1 MNKTMKHIL
10 NKIAA
15 VAVAGFCL
23 AACVE
28 PITVDKVDESAF
40 DNVKNLV
47 GSVRDLN
54 TNKQEN
60 VVEIRKDD
68 YNTSILFTLSRAPKK
83 GVDVQVSY
91 DAAYVDAY
99 NGIHGTS
106 FEALPQEQFFLQND
120 GKIVVAPDETRS
132 YSLDLTINP
141 FADKEEKTYILPLK
155 ATVSTD
161 GIVASETRLVYLVK
175 NMSFQGMAKPGKD
188 KQVVVFFEVNNTNP
202 LNALQFE
209 TEDGD
214 LLIDYLVLFAYNI
227 NYDAEAGRVYCFAN
241 PQCQY
246 ILDHYDE
253 IIKPLRERGMKV
265 IISVLG
271 NHDMAGLAQ
280 LSDMGARAFAQEM
293 AALVYGYGF
302 DGINYDDEY
311 SAYPDTSIPWFTT
324 PSRAAG
330 NRLYF
335 ETKKAMPDK
344 VMMAYQFGSA
354 LGDAPVDGVSPG
366 DYMDI
371 CVGDYGRAGYPYED
385 MTNADCSYQSSEF
398 AQWRSIPSQSSVN
411 SFINSDYGYWMV
423 FSLWNGAPG
432 GSNLERDF
440 NAMNHLSQGIYGK
453 NLKKPTIY
461 YPKTTGLESKPIN
474 W

>member
-1 MNKTMKHIL
+1 MKQIF

-15 VAVAGFCL
+15 FAVSGLCL

-40 DNVKNLV
+40 NNVTSLV

-60 VVEIRKDD
+60 IVEIRKED
-68 YNTSILFTLSRAPKK
+68 YSTSILFTLARAPKQ

-91 DAAYVDAY
+91 DAEYVDAY
-99 NGIHGTS
+99 NAIHNTS
-106 FEALPQEQFFLQND
+106 FEALPEAQFSLQND

-132 YSLDLTINP
+132 FSLNLTINK
-141 FADKEEKTYILPLK
+141 FNDTVEKTYVLPLK
-155 ATVSTD
+155 ATVSTN
-161 GIVASETRLVYLVK
+161 GVVASETRLVYLVK
-175 NMSFQGMAKPGKD
+175 NMSFQGMAKLNKD
-188 KQVVVFFEVNNTNP
+188 KQVIVFFEVNNTNP

-209 TEDGD
+209 TEEGD

-227 NYDAEAGRVYCFAN
+227 NYDAEKGRVYCFAN

-280 LSDMGARAFAQEM
+280 LSDMGAREFAKEM

-311 SAYPDTSIPWFTT
+311 SASPDTSIPWFTS
-324 PSRAAG
+324 PSYEAG

-344 VMMAYQFGSA
+344 EMISYQFGGA
-354 LGDAPVDGVSPG
+354 LGNAAVDGVDPA
-366 DYMDI
+366 DYMSI
-371 CVGDYGRAGYPYED
+371 CVGDYGVKGRPYGN
-385 MTNADCSYQSSEF
+385 MTVANCSYQSSEF
-398 AQWRSIPSQSSVN
+398 AQWRSTPTQGEVTNFVN
-411 SFINSDYGYWMV
+411 SAYGYWMV
-423 FSLWNGAPG
+423 FSLWNDM
-432 GSNLERDF
+432 NQTQRDF
-440 NAMNHLSQGIYGK
+440 NAMNYLAKGIYGVD
-453 NLKKPTIY
+453 LKKPTIC
-461 YPKTTGLESKPIN
+461 YPATTSLESRAIT

>member
-1 MNKTMKHIL
+1 MNKTMKHIF

-15 VAVAGFCL
+15 VAVCGFCL

-40 DNVKNLV
+40 NNVTSLV

-60 VVEIRKDD
+60 VVEIRKED
-68 YNTSILFTLSRAPKK
+68 YNTSIIFTLARTPKM
-83 GVDVQVSY
+83 GVDVKVTY
-91 DAAYVDAY
+91 DASYAEKY
-99 NGIHGTS
+99 NAIHGTS
-106 FEALPQEQFFLQND
+106 FEALPQEQFSLQND

-132 YSLDLTINP
+132 FSLDLTINK
-141 FADKEEKTYILPLK
+141 FEDTVEKTYVLPLK

-161 GIVASETRLVYLVK
+161 GVVASESRLVYLVK

-209 TEDGD
+209 TVDGD

-227 NYDAEAGRVYCFAN
+227 NYDAEKGRVYCFAN

-280 LSDMGARAFAQEM
+280 LSDMGAREFAKEM

-311 SAYPDTSIPWFTT
+311 SASPDTSIPWFTRHST
-324 PSRAAG
+324 AAG

-344 VMMAYQFGSA
+344 EMLSYQFGSA
-354 LGDAPVDGVSPG
+354 LGNAAVDGVIPG
-366 DYMDI
+366 DYMSI
-371 CVGDYGRAGYPYED
+371 CVGDYGVRGTPYEG
-385 MTNADCSYQSSEF
+385 MTNANCSYQSSEF
-398 AQWRSIPSQSSVN
+398 AQWRSYPTESSVN
-411 SFINSDYGYWMV
+411 SFITSDYGYWMV
-423 FSLWNGAPG
+423 FSLWNSA
-432 GSNLERDF
+432 SQQKRDF
-440 NAMNHLSQGIYGK
+440 EAMNLLSRGIYGVDM
-453 NLKKPTIY
+453 KKPTIY
-461 YPKTTGLESKPIN
+461 YPATTSLESKPIE

>member
-1 MNKTMKHIL
+1 MNKTMKHIF

-15 VAVAGFCL
+15 VAVCGFCL

-40 DNVKNLV
+40 NNVTNLV

-60 VVEIRKDD
+60 IVEIRKED
-68 YNTSILFTLSRAPKK
+68 YNTSILFTLARTPKM
-83 GVDVQVSY
+83 GVDVKVAY
-91 DAAYVDAY
+91 DAAYVEKY
-99 NGIHGTS
+99 NTIHGTS
-106 FEALPQEQFFLQND
+106 FEALPQEQFSLQND

-132 YSLDLTINP
+132 FSLDLKISQFSDT
-141 FADKEEKTYILPLK
+141 EEKTYVLPLK

-161 GIVASETRLVYLVK
+161 GVVASESRLVYLVK

-188 KQVVVFFEVNNTNP
+188 KQVIVFFEVNNTNP

-209 TEDGD
+209 TEDGH

-227 NYDAEAGRVYCFAN
+227 NYDAEKGRVYCFAN

-280 LSDMGARAFAQEM
+280 LSDMGAREFAKEM

-311 SAYPDTSIPWFTT
+311 STSPDTSIPWFTR
-324 PSRAAG
+324 PSVQAG
-330 NRLYF
+330 DRLYF

-344 VMMAYQFGSA
+344 EMMAYQFGSA
-354 LGDAPVDGVSPG
+354 LGEGFVDGVSPG
-366 DYMDI
+366 DYMSI
-371 CVGDYGRAGYPYED
+371 CVGDYGRAGYPYD
-385 MTNADCSYQSSEF
+385 GMTNANCSYQSSEF
-398 AQWRSIPSQSSVN
+398 AQWRSTPSESSVN
-411 SFINSDYGYWMV
+411 SFIQSEYGYWMV
-423 FSLWNGAPG
+423 FSLWNDM
-432 GSNLERDF
+432 SQQQRDF
-440 NAMNHLSQGIYGK
+440 NAMNHLSRGIYGQD
-453 NLKKPTIY
+453 LKKPTIY
-461 YPKTTGLESKPIN
+461 YPATTSLESRPIS

>member
-1 MNKTMKHIL
+1 MKHIL

-15 VAVAGFCL
+15 VAVSGLCL

-40 DNVKNLV
+40 NNVVNLV

-60 VVEIRKDD
+60 VVEIRKDA
-68 YNTSILFTLSRAPKK
+68 YNTSILFTLARAPKK
-83 GVDVQVSY
+83 GVDVKVAY
-91 DAAYVDAY
+91 DAEYVDTY
-99 NGIHGTS
+99 NGIHNTS
-106 FEALPQEQFFLQND
+106 FEALSQEQFSLQND
-120 GKIVVAPDETRS
+120 GKIVVAPDEMRS
-132 YSLDLTINP
+132 FSLDLTINP
-141 FADKEEKTYILPLK
+141 FADTEEKTYLLPLK

-161 GIVASETRLVYLVK
+161 GVVASETRLVYLVK
-175 NMSFQGMAKPGKD
+175 NMSFQSMASTDKD
-188 KQVVVFFEVNNTNP
+188 KGVVVFFEVNNTNP
-202 LNALQFE
+202 LTALQFE
-209 TEDGD
+209 TEDGH

-253 IIKPLRERGMKV
+253 LIKPLRERGMKV

-271 NHDMAGLAQ
+271 NHDIAGLAQ
-280 LSDMGARAFAQEM
+280 LSDAGARAFAQEM

-302 DGINYDDEY
+302 DGVNYDDEY
-311 SAYPDTSIPWFTT
+311 SAYPDLTIPWFTT
-324 PSRAAG
+324 PSREAG

-344 VMMAYQFGSA
+344 VMLSYQFGSA
-354 LGDAPVDGVSPG
+354 LGDGPVDGIIPG

-371 CVGDYGRAGYPYED
+371 CVGDYGRAGYPYEG
-385 MTNADCSYQSSEF
+385 MTNANCSYQSSEF
-398 AQWRSIPSQSSVN
+398 AQWRSTPSASSVS

-423 FSLWNGAPG
+423 FSLWNSA
-432 GSNLERDF
+432 SQLERDF
-440 NAMNHLSQGIYGK
+440 NAMNYLSQGIYGQ
-453 NLKKPTIY
+453 NLKKPTVF
-461 YPKTTGLESKPIN
+461 YPKTTGLESEPIN

>member
-15 VAVAGFCL
+15 VAVSGLCL

-40 DNVKNLV
+40 SNVTSLV
-47 GSVRDLN
+47 GSVRDFN

-60 VVEIRKDD
+60 VIEIRKED
-68 YNTSILFTLSRAPKK
+68 YNTSVLFTLSRAPQK
-83 GVDVQVSY
+83 GVDVKVAY
-91 DAAYVDAY
+91 DAAYVAEY
-99 NGIHGTS
+99 NEYHGTA
-106 FEALPQEQFFLQND
+106 FEAFPENQFTIQNE
-120 GKIVVAPDETRS
+120 GKILVAPDETRS
-132 YSLDLTINP
+132 YTLDLTIGK
-141 FADKEEKTYILPLK
+141 FADTVEKTYVLPLK

-161 GIVASETRLVYLVK
+161 GVVESETRLVYLVK
-175 NMSFQGMAKPGKD
+175 NMSFQSMVKEDKD
-188 KQVVVFFEVNNTNP
+188 KKVVVFFEVNNTNP

-209 TEDGD
+209 TEDGH

-227 NYDAEAGRVYCFAN
+227 NYNAEAGRVYCFAN

-280 LSDMGARAFAQEM
+280 LSDMGAREFAKEM

-311 SAYPDTSIPWFTT
+311 SASPDTSIPWFTR
-324 PSRAAG
+324 PGYEAG

-344 VMMAYQFGSA
+344 VMLSYQFGAA
-354 LGDAPVDGVSPG
+354 LGNDYVDGIAPG

-371 CVGDYGRAGYPYED
+371 CVGDYGRAGSPYEG
-385 MTNADCSYQSSEF
+385 MTYANCSYMSSEF
-398 AQWRSIPSQSSVN
+398 AQGRSLPSSSSVN
-411 SFINSDYGYWMV
+411 SFINSDYGYWMG
-423 FSLWNGAPG
+423 FALWNGA
-432 GSNLERDF
+432 SQLERDF
-440 NAMNHLSQGIYGK
+440 NCMNYLSQGIYGQD
-453 NLKKPTIY
+453 LKKPAIY
-461 YPKTTGLESKPIN
+461 YPKTMGLEYQSIN

>member
-1 MNKTMKHIL
+1 MKHIM

-15 VAVAGFCL
+15 FAVSGLCL

-28 PITVDKVDESAF
+28 PITVDKVDESAYN
-40 DNVKNLV
+40 NVTNLV

-60 VVEIRKDD
+60 VIEIRNEDV
-68 YNTSILFTLSRAPKK
+68 NTSILFTLARAPKK

-91 DAAYVDAY
+91 DAEYVAKY
-99 NGIHGTS
+99 NEYHGTA
-106 FEALPQEQFFLQND
+106 FEAFPQEQFSLQNE
-120 GKIVVAPDETRS
+120 GKILVAPDEKRS
-132 YSLDLTINP
+132 FTLDLTIGK
-141 FADKEEKTYILPLK
+141 FADTEEKTYVLPLK

-161 GIVASETRLVYLVK
+161 GVVASETRLVYLVK
-175 NMSFQGMAKPGKD
+175 NMAFQGVVKSD
-188 KQVVVFFEVNNTNP
+188 KSKKVVVFFEVNNTNP

-209 TEDGD
+209 TLDGH

-253 IIKPLRERGMKV
+253 IIKPLRERGIKV
-265 IISVLG
+265 IISILG
-271 NHDMAGLAQ
+271 NHDMAGSAQ

-311 SAYPDTSIPWFTT
+311 SSSPDTSIPWFTY
-324 PSRAAG
+324 PSYEAG

-344 VMMAYQFGSA
+344 VMLSYQFGSA
-354 LGDAPVDGVSPG
+354 LGNGYVDGIAPG

-371 CVGDYGRAGYPYED
+371 CVGDYGRAGYPYD
-385 MTNADCSYQSSEF
+385 GMTLANCSYMSSEF
-398 AQWRSIPSQSSVN
+398 AQGRSLPTTSSVT
-411 SFINSDYGYWMV
+411 SFIESDYGYWMG
-423 FSLWNGAPG
+423 FALWNSAGQLQ
-432 GSNLERDF
+432 SDF
-440 NAMNHLSQGIYGK
+440 QRMNYLSVGIYGQD
-453 NLKKPTIY
+453 LKTPTVY
-461 YPKTTGLESKPIN
+461 YPKTMGLESNPIN

>member
-10 NKIAA
+10 NIIAA
-15 VAVAGFCL
+15 VAVSGVCL

-28 PITVDKVDESAF
+28 PITVDKVDESDF
-40 DNVKNLV
+40 NNVKNLV

-68 YNTSILFTLSRAPKK
+68 YNTSILFTLARAPKK
-83 GVDVQVSY
+83 GVDVKVSY
-91 DAAYVDAY
+91 DAEYVATY
-99 NGIHGTS
+99 NEIHGTT
-106 FEALPQEQFFLQND
+106 FEALPESQFSLQNE

-132 YSLDLTINP
+132 FSLGLTISK
-141 FADKEEKTYILPLK
+141 FADTEEKTYVLPFK
-155 ATVSTD
+155 AVVSTE
-161 GIVASETRLVYLVK
+161 GVVASETRLVYLVK
-175 NMSFQGMAKPGKD
+175 NMSFQGMAKPGKN
-188 KQVVVFFEVNNTNP
+188 KQVIAFIEVNNTNP

-209 TEDGD
+209 TVDGD

-253 IIKPLRERGMKV
+253 IIKPLRDRGMKV

-280 LSDMGARAFAQEM
+280 LSDAGARAFAQEM

-302 DGINYDDEY
+302 DGVNYDDEY
-311 SAYPDTSIPWFTT
+311 STSPDTSIPWFTNHST
-324 PSRAAG
+324 EAG

-344 VMMAYQFGSA
+344 EMMSYQFGSA
-354 LGDAPVDGVSPG
+354 LGNAAVDGVSPG

-371 CVGDYGRAGYPYED
+371 NVGDYGRAGYPYEG
-385 MTNADCSYQSSEF
+385 MTNADCAYMSSEF
-398 AQWRSIPSQSSVN
+398 AQWRFIPSASSV
-411 SFINSDYGYWMV
+411 STFINSDYGYWMV

-432 GSNLERDF
+432 GENLQRDF
-440 NAMNHLSQGIYGK
+440 NAMNLLSQGIYGVDMK
-453 NLKKPTIY
+453 TPAIY
-461 YPKTTGLESKPIN
+461 YPQTTSLEPQPIN

>member
-1 MNKTMKHIL
+1 MKHIF

-15 VAVAGFCL
+15 VAVSGLCL

-40 DNVKNLV
+40 NNVTSLV

-60 VVEIRKDD
+60 IVEIRKED
-68 YNTSILFTLSRAPKK
+68 YNTSILFTLARAPKK
-83 GVDVQVSY
+83 GVDVKVTY
-91 DAAYVDAY
+91 DAEYVKTY
-99 NGIHGTS
+99 NGVHGTA
-106 FEALPQEQFFLQND
+106 FEALPQDQFSLQND

-132 YSLDLTINP
+132 FALDLTINK
-141 FADKEEKTYILPLK
+141 FEDTEEKTYVLPLK
-155 ATVSTD
+155 ATVSTE
-161 GIVASETRLVYLVK
+161 GVVASETRLVYLVK
-175 NMSFQGMAKPGKD
+175 NMSFQSMAKLNKD
-188 KQVVVFFEVNNTNP
+188 KQVIVFFEVNNTNP

-209 TEDGD
+209 TEDGH

-227 NYDAEAGRVYCFAN
+227 NYDAEKGRVYCFAN

-280 LSDMGARAFAQEM
+280 LSDMGAREFAKEM

-311 SAYPDTSIPWFTT
+311 SASPDTSIPWFTS
-324 PSRAAG
+324 PSYEAG

-344 VMMAYQFGSA
+344 EMISYQFGAA
-354 LGDAPVDGVSPG
+354 LGNAAVDGVAPG
-366 DYMDI
+366 DYMSI
-371 CVGDYGRAGYPYED
+371 CVGDYGVKGRPYD
-385 MTNADCSYQSSEF
+385 GMTVANCSYQSSEF
-398 AQWRSIPSQSSVN
+398 AQWRSTPTQGEVTNFVN
-411 SFINSDYGYWMV
+411 SEYGYWMV
-423 FSLWNGAPG
+423 FSLWNDM
-432 GSNLERDF
+432 NQTQRDF
-440 NAMNHLSQGIYGK
+440 NAMNYLAQGIYGT
-453 NLKKPTIY
+453 NLKKPTIC
-461 YPKTTGLESKPIN
+461 YPATTSLESRPIS

>member
-1 MNKTMKHIL
+1 MKHIF

-15 VAVAGFCL
+15 IAVSGLCL

-28 PITVDKVDESAF
+28 PITVDKVDDSAF
-40 DNVKNLV
+40 DNVTNLI
-47 GSVRDLN
+47 GSVRDFN

-60 VVEIRKDD
+60 VVEIRKED
-68 YNTSILFTLSRAPKK
+68 YNTSILFTLARAPKM
-83 GVDVQVSY
+83 GVDVKVSY
-91 DAAYVDAY
+91 DASYVNTY
-99 NGIHGTS
+99 NELHNTS
-106 FEALPQEQFFLQND
+106 FEALPESQFSLQNE

-132 YSLDLTINP
+132 YTLDLTIGK
-141 FADKEEKTYILPLK
+141 FEDTVEKTYVLPLK

-161 GIVASETRLVYLVK
+161 GVVASETRLVYLVK

-227 NYDAEAGRVYCFAN
+227 NYDAEKGRVYCFAN

-280 LSDMGARAFAQEM
+280 LSDMGAREFAKEM

-311 SAYPDTSIPWFTT
+311 SASPDTSIPWFT
-324 PSRAAG
+324 SRSIEAG
-330 NRLYF
+330 DRLYY

-344 VMMAYQFGSA
+344 VMMSYQFGYA
-354 LGDAPVDGVSPG
+354 LGEGYVDGIAPG

-371 CVGDYGRAGYPYED
+371 CVGDYGRAGYPYEG
-385 MTNADCSYQSSEF
+385 MTVADCSYQSSEF
-398 AQWRSIPSQSSVN
+398 AQWRSTPTESGVN

-423 FSLWNGAPG
+423 FSLWNDM
-432 GSNLERDF
+432 SQQKRDF
-440 NAMNHLSQGIYGK
+440 NAMNLLSKGIYGK
-453 NLKKPTIY
+453 DLKKPTVY
-461 YPKTTGLESKPIN
+461 YPATTSLESKPIE

>member
-15 VAVAGFCL
+15 VAVTGFCL

-28 PITVDKVDESAF
+28 PITVDKVDDSAF

-60 VVEIRKDD
+60 VVEIRKED

-83 GVDVQVSY
+83 GVDVKVAY
-91 DAAYVDAY
+91 DAEYVAAY

-106 FEALPQEQFFLQND
+106 FEALPQEQFSIQNE

-132 YSLDLTINP
+132 YSLDVTISK
-141 FADKEEKTYILPLK
+141 FADTEEKTYVLPLK
-155 ATVSTD
+155 ATVTTD
-161 GIVASETRLVYLVK
+161 GVIASESRLVYLVK
-175 NMSFQGMAKPGKD
+175 NMSFQGVVNPDKD
-188 KQVVVFFEVNNTNP
+188 KKVVVFFEVNNTNP

-209 TEDGD
+209 TEDGN

-253 IIKPLRERGMKV
+253 IIKPLRERGVKV
-265 IISVLG
+265 ILSVLG
-271 NHDMAGLAQ
+271 NHDMAGSAQ
-280 LSDMGARAFAQEM
+280 LSDMGAREFAKEM
-293 AALVYGYGF
+293 AALIYGYGF
-302 DGINYDDEY
+302 DGVNYDDEY
-311 SAYPDTSIPWFTT
+311 SSSPDTSIPWFTNW
-324 PSRAAG
+324 SYEAG

-344 VMMAYQFGSA
+344 VMLSYQFGGA
-354 LGDAPVDGVSPG
+354 LGNAAVDGIAPG

-371 CVGDYGRAGYPYED
+371 CVGDYGRAGYPYD
-385 MTNADCSYQSSEF
+385 GMTTANCSYMSSEF
-398 AQWRSIPSQSSVN
+398 AQWRSTPSQASVN
-411 SFINSDYGYWMV
+411 SFIESEYGYWMV
-423 FSLWNGAPG
+423 FALWNGAPNE
-432 GSNLERDF
+432 SNLQRDF
-440 NAMNHLSQGIYGK
+440 NAMNILSQGIYGQD
-453 NLKKPTIY
+453 LKKPTVY
-461 YPKTTGLESKPIN
+461 YPQTTSLESKPIN

>member
-15 VAVAGFCL
+15 VAVSGLCL

-40 DNVKNLV
+40 NNVTNLV

-60 VVEIRKDD
+60 IVEIRKED
-68 YNTSILFTLSRAPKK
+68 YNTSILFTLARTPKM
-83 GVDVQVSY
+83 GVDVKVAY
-91 DAAYVDAY
+91 DAAYVEKY
-99 NGIHGTS
+99 NTIHGTS
-106 FEALPQEQFFLQND
+106 FEALPQEQFSLQND

-132 YSLDLTINP
+132 FSLDLKISQFEDT
-141 FADKEEKTYILPLK
+141 EEKTYVLPLK

-161 GIVASETRLVYLVK
+161 GVVASETRLVYLVK

-209 TEDGD
+209 TVDGD

-227 NYDAEAGRVYCFAN
+227 NYDAEKGRVYCFAN

-280 LSDMGARAFAQEM
+280 LSDMGAREFAKEM

-311 SAYPDTSIPWFTT
+311 SASPDTSIPWFTRHST
-324 PSRAAG
+324 AAG

-344 VMMAYQFGSA
+344 EMLSYQFGSA
-354 LGDAPVDGVSPG
+354 LGNAAVDGVIPG
-366 DYMDI
+366 DYMSI
-371 CVGDYGRAGYPYED
+371 CVGDYGVRGTPYEG
-385 MTNADCSYQSSEF
+385 MTNANCSYQSSEF
-398 AQWRSIPSQSSVN
+398 AQWRSYPTESSVN

-423 FSLWNGAPG
+423 FSLWNSVGQQK
-432 GSNLERDF
+432 RDF
-440 NAMNHLSQGIYGK
+440 EAMNLLSKGIYGVDM
-453 NLKKPTIY
+453 KKPTIY
-461 YPKTTGLESKPIN
+461 YPATTSLESKPIE

>member
-1 MNKTMKHIL
+1 MKHIL

-15 VAVAGFCL
+15 VAVTGFCL

-28 PITVDKVDESAF
+28 PITVDKVDGSAF

-60 VVEIRKDD
+60 VVEIRTED
-68 YNTSILFTLSRAPKK
+68 YNTSILFTLARAPKK

-106 FEALPQEQFFLQND
+106 FEAFPQEQFTLQND

-132 YSLDLTINP
+132 YSLDLTIGA
-141 FADKEEKTYILPLK
+141 FADTEEKTYVLPLK

-161 GIVASETRLVYLVK
+161 GVVASETRLVYLVK
-175 NMSFQGMAKPGKD
+175 NMSFQGMAKPGKE
-188 KQVVVFFEVNNTNP
+188 KQVVAFFEVNNTNP

-253 IIKPLRERGMKV
+253 LIKPLRERGMKV

-311 SAYPDTSIPWFTT
+311 SASPDTSIPWFTIHST
-324 PSRAAG
+324 AAG

-344 VMMAYQFGSA
+344 VMLSYQFGSA
-354 LGDAPVDGVSPG
+354 LGNAPVDGIIPG

-371 CVGDYGRAGYPYED
+371 CVGDYGRAGTPYEG
-385 MTNADCSYQSSEF
+385 MTQANCSYQSSEF
-398 AQWRSIPSQSSVN
+398 AQWRSTPTQSSVN
-411 SFINSDYGYWMV
+411 SFINSAYGYWMV

-440 NAMNHLSQGIYGK
+440 NAMNYLSQGIYGK

-461 YPKTTGLESKPIN
+461 YPKTTGLEAKPIN

>member
-15 VAVAGFCL
+15 VAVSGLCL

-40 DNVKNLV
+40 NNVVNLV

-60 VVEIRKDD
+60 VVEIRKDA
-68 YNTSILFTLSRAPKK
+68 YNTSILFTLARTPKK
-83 GVDVQVSY
+83 GVDVKVAY
-91 DAAYVDAY
+91 DAEYVDTY
-99 NGIHGTS
+99 NGIHNTS
-106 FEALPQEQFFLQND
+106 FEALSQEQFSLQND
-120 GKIVVAPDETRS
+120 GKIVVAPDEMRS
-132 YSLDLTINP
+132 FSLNLTINP
-141 FADKEEKTYILPLK
+141 FADTEEKTYLLPLK

-161 GIVASETRLVYLVK
+161 GVVASETRLVYLVK
-175 NMSFQGMAKPGKD
+175 NMSFQSMASTDKD
-188 KQVVVFFEVNNTNP
+188 KGVVVFFEVNNTNP

-209 TEDGD
+209 TEDGH

-253 IIKPLRERGMKV
+253 LIKPLRERGMKV

-271 NHDMAGLAQ
+271 NHDIAGLAQ
-280 LSDMGARAFAQEM
+280 LSDAGARAFAQEM

-302 DGINYDDEY
+302 DGVNYDDEY
-311 SAYPDTSIPWFTT
+311 SAYPDLTIPWFTT
-324 PSRAAG
+324 PSREAG

-344 VMMAYQFGSA
+344 VMLSYQFGSA
-354 LGDAPVDGVSPG
+354 LGDGPVDGIIPG

-371 CVGDYGRAGYPYED
+371 CVGDYGRAGYPYEG
-385 MTNADCSYQSSEF
+385 MTNANCSYQSSEF
-398 AQWRSIPSQSSVN
+398 AQWRSTPSASSVN

-423 FSLWNGAPG
+423 FSLWNSA
-432 GSNLERDF
+432 SQLERDF
-440 NAMNHLSQGIYGK
+440 NAMNYLSQGIYGQ
-453 NLKKPTIY
+453 NLKKPTVF
-461 YPKTTGLESKPIN
+461 YPKTTGLESEPIN

>member
-15 VAVAGFCL
+15 VAVSGLCL

-40 DNVKNLV
+40 NNVTNLV

-60 VVEIRKDD
+60 VVEIRKDA
-68 YNTSILFTLSRAPKK
+68 YNTSVLFTLGRAPKK
-83 GVDVQVSY
+83 GVDVKVAY
-91 DAAYVDAY
+91 DAAYVDTY

-106 FEALPQEQFFLQND
+106 FEALPEGQFSLQNE

-132 YSLDLTINP
+132 FSLDLTINP
-141 FADKEEKTYILPLK
+141 FADKEEKTYLLPLK
-155 ATVSTD
+155 ATVTTE
-161 GIVASETRLVYLVK
+161 GVVASETRLVYLVK
-175 NMSFQGMAKPGKD
+175 NMSFQGMAKPGKN
-188 KQVVVFFEVNNTNP
+188 KEVIAFIEVNNTNP

-280 LSDMGARAFAQEM
+280 LSDAGARAFAQEM

-311 SAYPDTSIPWFTT
+311 SASPDVSIPWFTNH
-324 PSRAAG
+324 SREAG

-344 VMMAYQFGSA
+344 EMMSYQFGSA
-354 LGDAPVDGVSPG
+354 LGDGFVDGISPG

-371 CVGDYGRAGYPYED
+371 NVGDYGRAGYPYD
-385 MTNADCSYQSSEF
+385 GMTNADCSYMSSEF
-398 AQWRSIPSQSSVN
+398 AQWRSTPSSSSVAN
-411 SFINSDYGYWMV
+411 FINSDYGYWMV
-423 FSLWNGAPG
+423 FSLWNGAPS
-432 GSNLERDF
+432 GSDLQRDF
-440 NAMNHLSQGIYGK
+440 NAMNLLSQGIYGK
-453 NLKKPTIY
+453 DMKKPTIY
-461 YPKTTGLESKPIN
+461 YPQTTSLEFKPIN

>member
-1 MNKTMKHIL
+1 MKHIL

-15 VAVAGFCL
+15 VAVSGLCL

-40 DNVKNLV
+40 NNVTSLV

-60 VVEIRKDD
+60 IVEIRKED
-68 YNTSILFTLSRAPKK
+68 YNTSILFTLARTPKM
-83 GVDVQVSY
+83 GVDVKVAY
-91 DAAYVDAY
+91 DAAYVEKY
-99 NGIHGTS
+99 NTIHGTS
-106 FEALPQEQFFLQND
+106 FEALPQEQFSLQND

-132 YSLDLTINP
+132 FSLDLKISQFEDT
-141 FADKEEKTYILPLK
+141 EEKTYVLPLK

-161 GIVASETRLVYLVK
+161 GVVASETRLVYLVK

-209 TEDGD
+209 TVDGD

-227 NYDAEAGRVYCFAN
+227 NYDAEKGRVYCFAN

-280 LSDMGARAFAQEM
+280 LSDMGAREFAKEM

-311 SAYPDTSIPWFTT
+311 SASPDTSIPWFTRHST
-324 PSRAAG
+324 AAG

-344 VMMAYQFGSA
+344 EMLSYQFGSA
-354 LGDAPVDGVSPG
+354 LGNAAVDGFLQDFLFMSQ
-366 DYMDI
+366 I
-371 CVGDYGRAGYPYED
+371 C
-385 MTNADCSYQSSEF
+385 
-398 AQWRSIPSQSSVN
+398 I
-411 SFINSDYGYWMV
+411 
-423 FSLWNGAPG
+423 
-432 GSNLERDF
+432 
-440 NAMNHLSQGIYGK
+440 GK
-453 NLKKPTIY
+453 GT
-461 YPKTTGLESKPIN
+461 
-474 W
+474 

>member
-15 VAVAGFCL
+15 VAVSGLCL

-40 DNVKNLV
+40 NNVVNLV

-60 VVEIRKDD
+60 VVEIRKDA
-68 YNTSILFTLSRAPKK
+68 YNTSILFTLARAPKK
-83 GVDVQVSY
+83 GVDVKVAY
-91 DAAYVDAY
+91 DAEYVDTY
-99 NGIHGTS
+99 NGIHNTS
-106 FEALPQEQFFLQND
+106 FEALSQEQFSLQND
-120 GKIVVAPDETRS
+120 GKIVVAPDEMRS
-132 YSLDLTINP
+132 FSLDLTINP
-141 FADKEEKTYILPLK
+141 FADTEEKTYLLPLK

-161 GIVASETRLVYLVK
+161 GVVASETRLVYLVK
-175 NMSFQGMAKPGKD
+175 NMSFQSMASTDKD
-188 KQVVVFFEVNNTNP
+188 KGVVVFFEVNNTNP
-202 LNALQFE
+202 LTALQFE
-209 TEDGD
+209 TEDGH

-253 IIKPLRERGMKV
+253 LIKPLRERGMKV

-271 NHDMAGLAQ
+271 NHDIAGLAQ
-280 LSDMGARAFAQEM
+280 LSDAGARAFAQEM

-302 DGINYDDEY
+302 DGVNYDDEY
-311 SAYPDTSIPWFTT
+311 SAYPDLTIPWFTT
-324 PSRAAG
+324 PSREAG

-344 VMMAYQFGSA
+344 VMLSYQFGSA
-354 LGDAPVDGVSPG
+354 LGDGPVDGIIPG

-371 CVGDYGRAGYPYED
+371 CVGDYGRAGYPYEG
-385 MTNADCSYQSSEF
+385 MTNANCSYQSSEF
-398 AQWRSIPSQSSVN
+398 AQWRSTPSASSVS

-423 FSLWNGAPG
+423 FSLWNSA
-432 GSNLERDF
+432 SQLERDF
-440 NAMNHLSQGIYGK
+440 NAMNYLSQGIYGQ
-453 NLKKPTIY
+453 NLKKPTVF
-461 YPKTTGLESKPIN
+461 YPKTTGLESEPIN

>member
-1 MNKTMKHIL
+1 MNKIT
-10 NKIAA
+10 AFA
-15 VAVAGFCL
+15 VSGLCL

-28 PITVDKVDESAF
+28 PITVDKVDESAYN
-40 DNVKNLV
+40 NVTNLV

-54 TNKQEN
+54 TNRQEN
-60 VVEIRKDD
+60 VVEIRKED
-68 YNTSILFTLSRAPKK
+68 YKTSILFTLARAPKQ

-91 DAAYVDAY
+91 DAEYVATY
-99 NGIHGTS
+99 NDFHNTT
-106 FEALPQEQFFLQND
+106 FEAFPQEQFALQND
-120 GKIVVAPDETRS
+120 GKILVAPDETRS
-132 YSLDLTINP
+132 FTLDLTIGK
-141 FADKEEKTYILPLK
+141 FADTEEKTYVLPLK

-161 GIVASETRLVYLVK
+161 GVVASETRLVYLVK
-175 NMSFQGMAKPGKD
+175 NMSFQSVVKSDNNK
-188 KQVVVFFEVNNTNP
+188 KVVVFFEVNNTNP

-209 TEDGD
+209 TLDGH

-253 IIKPLRERGMKV
+253 IIKPLRERGIKV
-265 IISVLG
+265 IISILG
-271 NHDMAGLAQ
+271 NHDMAGSAQ

-311 SAYPDTSIPWFTT
+311 SSSPDTSIPWFTS
-324 PSRAAG
+324 PSYEAG

-344 VMMAYQFGSA
+344 VMLSYQFGSA
-354 LGDAPVDGVSPG
+354 LGNGYVDGIAPG

-371 CVGDYGRAGYPYED
+371 CVGDYGRAGYPYD
-385 MTNADCSYQSSEF
+385 GMTLANCSYMSSEF
-398 AQWRSIPSQSSVN
+398 AQGRSLPTTSSVN
-411 SFINSDYGYWMV
+411 SFIESDYGYWMG
-423 FSLWNGAPG
+423 FALWNSAGQLQ
-432 GSNLERDF
+432 SDF
-440 NAMNHLSQGIYGK
+440 QRMNYLSVGIYGQD
-453 NLKKPTIY
+453 LKTPTVY
-461 YPKTTGLESKPIN
+461 YPKTMGLESNPIN

>member
-1 MNKTMKHIL
+1 MKHIL

-15 VAVAGFCL
+15 VAVSGLCL

-40 DNVKNLV
+40 NNVTSLV

-60 VVEIRKDD
+60 VVEIRKED
-68 YNTSILFTLSRAPKK
+68 YNTSILFTLARAPKK
-83 GVDVQVSY
+83 GVDVKVSY
-91 DAAYVDAY
+91 DPEYVATY
-99 NGIHGTS
+99 NGIHNTA
-106 FEALPQEQFFLQND
+106 FEALPQEQFTLQND

-132 YSLDLTINP
+132 FKLDLTIGQ
-141 FADKEEKTYILPLK
+141 FSDTEEKTYVLPLK
-155 ATVSTD
+155 ATVSTE
-161 GIVASETRLVYLVK
+161 GVVASETRLVYLVK
-175 NMSFQGMAKPGKD
+175 NMSFQGMANPQAKLHD
-188 KQVVVFFEVNNTNP
+188 KSVVVFFEVNNTNP

-209 TEDGD
+209 TVDGE

-246 ILDHYDE
+246 ILDNYDE

-280 LSDMGARAFAQEM
+280 LSDMGAREFAKEM

-311 SAYPDTSIPWFTT
+311 SASPDTSIPWFTNHST
-324 PSRAAG
+324 AAG

-344 VMMAYQFGSA
+344 IMMSYQFGSA
-354 LGDAPVDGVSPG
+354 LGNGPVDGVIPG

-371 CVGDYGRAGYPYED
+371 CVGDYGAKGYPYEG
-385 MTNADCSYQSSEF
+385 MTRADCSYQSSEF
-398 AQWRSIPSQSSVN
+398 AQWRSVPSERYVN
-411 SFINSDYGYWMV
+411 EFVASDYGYWMV
-423 FSLWNGAPG
+423 FSLWNDMR
-432 GSNLERDF
+432 EQQRDF
-440 NAMNHLSQGIYGK
+440 NAMNLLSQGIYGK
-453 NLKKPTIY
+453 DLKKPTIY
-461 YPKTTGLESKPIN
+461 YPATKSLESNPVE

>member
-10 NKIAA
+10 NIIAA
-15 VAVAGFCL
+15 VAVSGFCL
-23 AACVE
+23 ASCVE
-28 PITVDKVDESAF
+28 PITVDKVDESTF
-40 DNVKNLV
+40 DNVKYLV
-47 GSVRDLN
+47 GSVRDFN

-60 VVEIRKDD
+60 VVEIRKED
-68 YNTSILFTLSRAPKK
+68 YKTSILFTLARTPKK
-83 GVDVQVSY
+83 GVDVKVSY
-91 DAAYVDAY
+91 DAEYVDVY

-106 FEALPQEQFFLQND
+106 FEALSQEQFNLQNE

-132 YSLDLTINP
+132 FSLDLTINA
-141 FADKEEKTYILPLK
+141 FQDTEEKTYVLPLK
-155 ATVSTD
+155 ATVSTE
-161 GIVASETRLVYLVK
+161 GVVASETRLVYLVK
-175 NMSFQGMAKPGKD
+175 NMSFQSTAKLGKD

-209 TEDGD
+209 TEDGH

-280 LSDMGARAFAQEM
+280 LSDAGARAFAQEM

-311 SAYPDTSIPWFTT
+311 STTPDTSIPWFTRH
-324 PSRAAG
+324 SVEAG
-330 NRLYF
+330 NRLYY

-344 VMMAYQFGSA
+344 EMLSYQFGSA
-354 LGDAPVDGVSPG
+354 LGDAPVDGIGPSE
-366 DYMDI
+366 YMDI
-371 CVGDYGRAGYPYED
+371 CVGDYGRAGYPYEG
-385 MTNADCSYQSSEF
+385 MSYADCSYQSSEF
-398 AQWRSIPSQSSVN
+398 AQWRSVPSQSSVN

-423 FSLWNGAPG
+423 FSLWNGAPNG
-432 GSNLERDF
+432 TNLDRDF
-440 NAMNHLSQGIYGK
+440 NTMNYLSQGIYGQ

-461 YPKTTGLESKPIN
+461 YPKTTGLESEPIN